1 MPIHLEPTWS
11 FEYLCYLVMDM
22 IFLLWNKFKSVVVC
36 FMIKCEYESM
46 GNRFVWCINGTG
58 TRRLWPLLSSC
69 IWSLYLGC
77 FTWRH
82 CSCCLFSEIGDCD
95 NHLWKKKPYV
105 WFFIWWVRHLV
116 GSSISACL
124 LNHVSATHE
133 KSFFSTLLFMVSRKC
148 LFRRLVLSD
157 HESMHFHILNA
168 LKKLQDWCQ

>member
-1 MPIHLEPTWS
+1 MTIHLEPTWS
-11 FEYLCYLVMDM
+11 FEFLCYLVMDM

-116 GSSISACL
+116 GPQFLLVSWTMFLQLMRNLSSQLYYLWCP
-124 LNHVSATHE
+124 
-133 KSFFSTLLFMVSRKC
+133 
-148 LFRRLVLSD
+148 
-157 HESMHFHILNA
+157 ESVYLG
-168 LKKLQDWCQ
+168 D